1 MRHIRQSLTMANE
14 YPMTHAIA
22 GAMLV
27 SAAQVAGSVGLVPTA
42 LALPIGVGAALAA
55 ILILV
60 GLQWR
65 GDTLNRLSLEL
76 LGQVLAAAVWLVDA
90 VVLLAFVPGLTA
102 LVPLFFLAA
111 SASRARRLHRDR
123 RLLLGTLKEAVRVA
137 HERGDDS

>member
-1 MRHIRQSLTMANE
+1 MRQSLKTASR

-27 SAAQVAGSVGLVPTA
+27 SAFRVSGSVGFVPTT
-42 LALPIGVGAALAA
+42 LALPFGVGAILAA

-65 GDTLNRLSLEL
+65 GATLNRLTLEMF
-76 LGQVLAAAVWLVDA
+76 GHGLASVVWLANAIVRL
-90 VVLLAFVPGLTA
+90 VFVPGPGV

-111 SASRARRLHRDR
+111 SAARARYLHRER

-137 HERGDDS
+137 HERGDVS